1 MTAWLMTQ
9 GEYSDFRVVAVFA
22 DEVTATT
29 WAAAM
34 NDATTE
40 FYPYE
45 IVAVPSIGV
54 GATPEIEVEMRF
66 FADME
71 VDGSLTWRGMPVDHS
86 ILSMTPHCVA
96 LGDTPPPRCESNV
109 KERRPRWDGVGP
121 RRLDI
126 TVYGVD
132 HQAVE
137 QTYSAIVARARAN
150 LSTIGRF
157 FEQGTPV
164 HPTEAT

>member
-9 GEYSDFRVVAVFA
+9 GEYSDFRVVASFV

-45 IVAVPSIGV
+45 IQEVPSFQV
-54 GATPEIEVEMRF
+54 GAPCGIEVGLRI
-66 FADME
+66 AANME
-71 VDGSLTWRGMPVDHS
+71 ADGSLTWLGRPVDHS
-86 ILSMTPHCVA
+86 KRWMTPSCVA
-96 LGDTPPPRCESNV
+96 LGDPPPPRCESNV
-109 KERRPRWDGVGP
+109 KEGRPRWDGVGP
-121 RRLDI
+121 PRLDI

-137 QTYSAIVARARAN
+137 QAYDYIVARARVN

-157 FEQGTPV
+157 FGQGTPV
-164 HPTEAT
+164 HPTEAS